1 MEKADWKLFRSAL
14 DKSERKMFDDIWDI
28 PRLYVSACANSIQL
42 VPLQPIVMSIL
53 FHHYKDLKKRILVVE
68 RIETRANSKKRKWLM
83 KKEEEETQ
91 RGREEEIP
99 AITLDSYLLRITPV
113 VDKIIPLFLYH
124 GFLLYIC

>member
-1 MEKADWKLFRSAL
+1 M
-14 DKSERKMFDDIWDI
+14 DI
-28 PRLYVSACANSIQL
+28 PRLYVSACANSIHL

-53 FHHYKDLKKRILVVE
+53 FHHYKDLKKCILVVK
-68 RIETRANSKKRKWLM
+68 RIETRANSKKRKWLT
-83 KKEEEETQ
+83 KKEVEETQ

-113 VDKIIPLFLYH
+113 VDKIVPLFLYH

>member
-1 MEKADWKLFRSAL
+1 M
-14 DKSERKMFDDIWDI
+14 DI

-68 RIETRANSKKRKWLM
+68 RIETRANSKKRKWLT
-83 KKEEEETQ
+83 KKEQ
-91 RGREEEIP
+91 EIP

>member
-1 MEKADWKLFRSAL
+1 M
-14 DKSERKMFDDIWDI
+14 DI
-28 PRLYVSACANSIQL
+28 PGLYVSACANSIQL

-53 FHHYKDLKKRILVVE
+53 FHHCKDLKKRILVVE

-83 KKEEEETQ
+83 KKEEEL
-91 RGREEEIP
+91 P

-113 VDKIIPLFLYH
+113 IDKIMPFFLYL

>member
-28 PRLYVSACANSIQL
+28 PRLYVSACANSIQP

-99 AITLDSYLLRITPV
+99 LLP
-113 VDKIIPLFLYH
+113 
-124 GFLLYIC
+124 

>member
-1 MEKADWKLFRSAL
+1 MEKADWKLLRSAL
-14 DKSERKMFDDIWDI
+14 DKSERKMFDDI
-28 PRLYVSACANSIQL
+28 YVSACANSIQL

-68 RIETRANSKKRKWLM
+68 RIETKANNKKRKWLI
-83 KKEEEETQ
+83 KKEEETQ
-91 RGREEEIP
+91 RGREEEIS

-113 VDKIIPLFLYH
+113 IDKIIPFFLYL